1 MDRRSLLQGI
11 AATVL
16 AGCVG
21 PRLSSSTTA
30 AAPDWELGWRSL
42 TVDALEPVA
51 ARVQGRF
58 PELLHGTLYRNGPAR
73 LERGGEPLSHW
84 FLGDG
89 MVQAFRIGPG
99 GVTHHGR
106 FVQTPLHRGERVRGN
121 EAFNPAN
128 TSVLAAGGDLLA
140 LCEAGAAYRLDP
152 RTLETRGPKEWAP
165 ELASMPFSA
174 HPLPERD
181 GSYWNFGLAPYASEQ
196 GLLLLYHFGAD
207 GRLLRWAHLPTPW
220 PGYAHAFAQTE
231 RHLVLLLAPLVWDGA
246 RGITW
251 FNAEAWQPSRG
262 MAALLVDKT
271 DLSRVTVRELPAGFV
286 FHFGHAWEDGDRVRA
301 YACWYE
307 DAEFMHTDLA
317 TMKRGR
323 AAGLKHA
330 RLAEVEIPLGEGRG
344 RVTPTSHHAEFPVVD
359 ARFSQQRARVHFVT
373 LETPDASRPQRG
385 GIGRVDV
392 ESGRVGCFDYG
403 PGVIPEE
410 HLFVPSGAREGQGWL
425 VGTSL
430 DCVRA
435 ETRVAAFD
443 AEHLEDGPVAM
454 AVLPRALPLG
464 VHGTFVK
471 A

>member
-1 MDRRSLLQGI
+1 MDRRSLLQGM
-11 AATVL
+11 AATLL

-21 PRLSSSTTA
+21 PRPSNPVPA
-30 AAPDWELGWRSL
+30 ATPDWGLGWRSL
-42 TVDALEPVA
+42 TVDALEPAA
-51 ARVQGRF
+51 ARVRGRF

-73 LERGGEPLSHW
+73 LERGGERLSHW
-84 FLGDG
+84 FMGDG

-106 FVQTPLHRGERVRGN
+106 FVQTPIHRGQRVRGN

-128 TSVLAAGGDLLA
+128 TSVLAAGDDLLA
-140 LCEAGAAYRLDP
+140 LCEAGSAYRLDP

-165 ELASMPFSA
+165 ELASLPFSA

-196 GLLLLYHFGAD
+196 GLLLLYHFDAG
-207 GRLLRWAHLPTPW
+207 GRLLESAHLPTPF
-220 PGYAHAFAQTE
+220 PGYAHAFTQTE
-231 RHLVLLLAPLVWDGA
+231 RHLVLLLAPLVWDGE
-246 RGITW
+246 RGVTW
-251 FNAEAWQPSRG
+251 FDAEAWQPSRG
-262 MAALLVDKT
+262 MAALLVDKA
-271 DLSRVTVRELPAGFV
+271 DLSRARVRELPAGFV
-286 FHFGHAWEDGDRVRA
+286 FHLGHAWEDGDRVRA

-307 DAEFMHTDLA
+307 DAQFMHMDLA
-317 TMKRGR
+317 ATARGR
-323 AAGLKHA
+323 EAGVKHA
-330 RLAEVEIPLGEGRG
+330 RLAEVEVPLGEGRG
-344 RVTPTSHHAEFPVVD
+344 RVTLTPHGAEFPVVD
-359 ARFSQQRARVHFVT
+359 ARFLGRRARVHFVT
-373 LETPDASRPQRG
+373 LEDKDASRPHG
-385 GIGRVDV
+385 GAIGRVDV
-392 ESGRVGCFDYG
+392 ESGTVRRFDYG

-464 VHGTFVK
+464 FHGTFVK